1 MLVQNSIQT
10 EEKFFGY
17 PKVELSN
24 TDRTVLFVEIT
35 WEIEEYLSKEIDDAD
50 SKDGAFEAL
59 TTFSEQVEEEFDEL
73 LGEDTDK
80 KWLYKSLSKIFAILL
95 NAKVSTANK
104 IKNIIKGC

>member
-35 WEIEEYLSKEIDDAD
+35 
-50 SKDGAFEAL
+50 
-59 TTFSEQVEEEFDEL
+59 
-73 LGEDTDK
+73 
-80 KWLYKSLSKIFAILL
+80 
-95 NAKVSTANK
+95 
-104 IKNIIKGC
+104 